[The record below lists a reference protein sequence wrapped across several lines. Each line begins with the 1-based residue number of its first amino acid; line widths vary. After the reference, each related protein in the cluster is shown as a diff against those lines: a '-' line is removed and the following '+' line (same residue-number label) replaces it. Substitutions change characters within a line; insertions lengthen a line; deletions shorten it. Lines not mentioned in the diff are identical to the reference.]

1 MKINL
6 RLIFAS
12 IPFIFLCVGQVW
24 ALSLGN
30 ISVAPNSSGEPFEA
44 RVNLKL
50 TDQEKKTIS
59 AIDVK
64 EAGTQTYEM
73 LGVSKPETHDQFAF
87 KVVSDSSGIPQYI
100 QIISKK
106 PLEQSG
112 KIFKD
117 IVIEVKWSSGS
128 IRRVYTILS
137 DKTKNVTVPEGG
149 TLGELA
155 LKMQPD
161 VGGASFDQTLIAL
174 YRTNP
179 QAFVSGNIHRLK
191 AGEVLRAPSAA
202 MVKSIPL
209 DESKNIADSIYQNYQ
224 SGQLSTSTEDAKPI
238 SKLDSSLPKKEPS
251 GDRLNIRSS
260 SGSDDVDKQLSNQ
273 IEELVAQ
280 EKILADAKQRI
291 AELEKNIDDLKK
303 ISSKS
308 KNTGF
313 FSQEDLLLKAFISIF
328 MLLFVAVLTFII
340 LNKRSNKGEAKS
352 LGRLDLNVK
361 PINPQVL
368 NSSPSLE
375 ASDNVANPISSDR
388 AKALFAGIDLNLDSP
403 PKQIIN
409 KKLSSPS
416 ELRVKLNLAK
426 SYLKIDDLVMAKI
439 ILDEI
444 ISNDSDFSS
453 EMAREARQ
461 LRALISV

>member
-12 IPFIFLCVGQVW
+12 IPFLFLCVGQVW

-50 TDQEKKTIS
+50 TDQEKKTLS

-117 IVIEVKWSSGS
+117 IVIEVKWSSGA

-137 DKTKNVTVPEGG
+137 DKTKNITVPEGG

-238 SKLDSSLPKKEPS
+238 SKIDSSLPKKEPS

-313 FSQEDLLLKAFISIF
+313 FSQEELLLKAFIGIF

-340 LNKRSNKGEAKS
+340 LNKRSMKDEAKS
-352 LGRLDLNVK
+352 LGLLDLNAK
-361 PINPQVL
+361 PINSQAL
-368 NSSPSLE
+368 NSPSLE
-375 ASDNVANPISSDR
+375 ASVNVTNPISSDR

-403 PKQIIN
+403 SKQIIN

-444 ISNDSDFSS
+444 ISKDSDFSS
-453 EMAREARQ
+453 EIAREARQ

>member
-6 RLIFAS
+6 RLIFVS
-12 IPFIFLCVGQVW
+12 IPLILLCVGKVW

-30 ISVAPNSSGEPFEA
+30 ISVASNYGGSFEA
-44 RVNLKL
+44 RINLKL
-50 TDQEKKTIS
+50 TDQEKKTLS
-59 AIDVK
+59 DIDVK
-64 EAGTQTYEM
+64 DASAQAYEK
-73 LGVSKPETHDQFAF
+73 LGVIKSETQDQFEF
-87 KVVSDSSGIPQYI
+87 KVVSDSAGIPQYI

-106 PLEQSG
+106 PLDESG

-117 IVIEVKWSSGS
+117 IVIEVKWPSGS

-137 DKTKNVTVPEGG
+137 DKAKNVTVPEGG

-155 LKMQPD
+155 FKMQPD
-161 VGGASFDQTLIAL
+161 VGGASYDQTLIAL

-191 AGEVLRAPSAA
+191 AGEVLRAPSSA
-202 MVKSIPL
+202 MIKSIPL

-224 SGQLSTSTEDAKPI
+224 SGQLSTSTEDIKSV
-238 SKLDSSLPKKEPS
+238 SKVDPSLASTKSS
-251 GDRLNIRSS
+251 GDRLNIGSS
-260 SGSDDVDKQLSNQ
+260 IESDDVNKQLTNQ

-303 ISSKS
+303 LSSKS
-308 KNTGF
+308 K
-313 FSQEDLLLKAFISIF
+313 EKAFYKQDGFGLKVLISILV
-328 MLLFVAVLTFII
+328 LLIVAAITFII
-340 LNKRSNKGEAKS
+340 LNKRNRKGNDKSVEQIHSNGPSIDSQVFSSSAQKTSE
-352 LGRLDLNVK
+352 
-361 PINPQVL
+361 PIVSAIP
-368 NSSPSLE
+368 
-375 ASDNVANPISSDR
+375 SDR
-388 AKALFAGIDLNLDSP
+388 AKALFAGIDLNLNAP
-403 PKQIIN
+403 PKQMTA
-409 KKLSSPS
+409 KKLSPPS

-426 SYLKIDDLVMAKI
+426 SYLKIDDLTMAKI

-444 ISNDSDFSS
+444 IASDSDFSS
-453 EMAREARQ
+453 EIAKEARH

>member
-12 IPFIFLCVGQVW
+12 IPFLFLCVGQVW

-50 TDQEKKTIS
+50 TDQEKKTLS

-137 DKTKNVTVPEGG
+137 DKTKNITVPEGG

-238 SKLDSSLPKKEPS
+238 SKIDSSLPKKEPS

-313 FSQEDLLLKAFISIF
+313 FSQEELLLKAFIGIF

-340 LNKRSNKGEAKS
+340 LNKRSMKDEAKS
-352 LGRLDLNVK
+352 LGLLDLNAK
-361 PINPQVL
+361 PINSQAL
-368 NSSPSLE
+368 NSPSLE
-375 ASDNVANPISSDR
+375 ASVNVTNPISSDR

-403 PKQIIN
+403 SKQIIN

-444 ISNDSDFSS
+444 ISKDSDFSS
-453 EMAREARQ
+453 EIAREARQ

>member
-6 RLIFAS
+6 RRIFAS
-12 IPFIFLCVGQVW
+12 IPFLFLCVGQVW

-30 ISVAPNSSGEPFEA
+30 ISVAPNSSGEAFEA

-50 TDQEKKTIS
+50 TDQEKKTLS

-137 DKTKNVTVPEGG
+137 DKAKNVTVPEGG

-202 MVKSIPL
+202 MVQSIPL

-291 AELEKNIDDLKK
+291 AELEKNIDDLRK

-352 LGRLDLNVK
+352 LGRLDLSVK
-361 PINPQVL
+361 PINPQLL
-368 NSSPSLE
+368 NSHSLE
-375 ASDNVANPISSDR
+375 ASENVTNSISSDR